1 MKHLKTFESF
11 SINEEEGWFDEISNI
26 YAKGKKFV
34 TGHESD
40 EAKEA
45 AKEAFFTE
53 LDKIQQENQGNQN
66 FVFNR
71 SVVEKDAKEND
82 YKGHIDAR
90 RSARDGKIYVLY
102 VKGVT
107 GLEDVAKTATPT
119 GRQSIA

>member
-11 SINEEEGWFDEISNI
+11 SINEEEGFFGDI

-53 LDKIQQENQGNQN
+53 LDKMQQENQGNSN
-66 FVFNR
+66 FVLNR

-82 YKGHIDAR
+82 YKGQIDAR
-90 RSARDGKIYVLY
+90 RSARDGKIYVMY